1 MRILDE
7 AGRGQHALVAIVHD
21 LLAVKVVGFSVMV
34 VVHSGNAD
42 DVPLPRADDVG
53 VAKVSITLLLSPL
66 RRRYFHASPTIPPVQ
81 YHQRMADSSAANST
95 GGRPPRSGPIVDK
108 TLALTT
114 VAALDMGAS
123 AIRLAVAEIVPGK
136 RPRTIEEASKGV
148 LIGRD
153 TFSFGAIR
161 SQTLDAAIAAVEGF
175 RHVMDG
181 YGVAQVRAIATS
193 AVREARNGD
202 MFLDR
207 IQARTGV
214 AFDIINEAE
223 ESRLVFLAVRD
234 ALARHPAYRG
244 SRTLLV
250 EVGGGSTSLTL
261 LRRGEPNRSGVYALG
276 SVRLRQQ
283 LDLRRH
289 SQDIQIALLRR
300 YVANVIDEIRL
311 EIPLNRLTHMI
322 ALGGDVRFLA
332 SQVEEDK
339 ANDGHHEIPRER
351 FLAFCDE
358 VERLDEDG
366 IVERFR
372 LPAVEAETLGPAL
385 LVYRAL
391 LSESA
396 VRKVVV
402 SGASLRAGVL
412 LDFTDS
418 GSRLNVED
426 FERQVLASAE
436 GLGQRYR
443 WDREH
448 GHHVA
453 ALATRIFD
461 ELGEEHGLGDRARLL
476 LKVAAMLHDVGIY
489 VSLRAHHKH
498 SQYILAASQIFGLS
512 NEETAV
518 VSNIARY
525 HRRGTPQQSHVP
537 FVALDREDRL
547 LVNKLS
553 AILRVANAL
562 DAEHTQKVR
571 DLRIVRNDKSWLL
584 QLEGTG
590 DLTME
595 RLAATA
601 RADMFVETFG
611 RQLIVQPARTTP

>member
-1 MRILDE
+1 MPAPD
-7 AGRGQHALVAIVHD
+7 QDSTSSVA
-21 LLAVKVVGFSVMV
+21 
-34 VVHSGNAD
+34 
-42 DVPLPRADDVG
+42 
-53 VAKVSITLLLSPL
+53 
-66 RRRYFHASPTIPPVQ
+66 
-81 YHQRMADSSAANST
+81 ADSSST
-95 GGRPPRSGPIVDK
+95 RPAVGHPR
-108 TLALTT
+108 L
-114 VAALDMGAS
+114 VAVLDMGAS
-123 AIRLAVAEIVPGK
+123 AIRLAIAEIPAND
-136 RPRTIEEASKGV
+136 RPRIVEEASKGV
-148 LIGRD
+148 LLGRD

-161 SQTLDAAIAAVEGF
+161 AQTIDAAIAALSGF
-175 RHVMDG
+175 RQIMKE
-181 YGVAQVRAIATS
+181 YGVDEVHAVATS

-234 ALARHPAYRG
+234 SLKRHAAFRG
-244 SRTLLV
+244 ARTLLA

-261 LRRGEPNRSGVYALG
+261 LRRGEPSRSGVYALG

-289 SQDIQIALLRR
+289 SQDIQLALLRR
-300 YVANVIDEIRL
+300 YVANVIEEIRL
-311 EIPLNRLTHMI
+311 EIPLSRITHFI
-322 ALGGDVRFLA
+322 AIGGDVRFAA
-332 SQVEEDK
+332 SQIGEREDTGP
-339 ANDGHHEIPRER
+339 AGGISRER
-351 FLAFCDE
+351 FLAFCDD

-366 IVERFR
+366 IIERFR
-372 LPAVEAETLGPAL
+372 LPAVEAETLAPAL
-385 LVYRAL
+385 VIYRAL
-391 LSESA
+391 LSETAARRVLISD
-396 VRKVVV
+396 
-402 SGASLRAGVL
+402 ASLRAGMVL
-412 LDFTDS
+412 DVTEPTGRIS
-418 GSRLNVED
+418 AED
-426 FERQVLASAE
+426 FEQQVLASADA
-436 GLGQRYR
+436 LGRRYR
-443 WDREH
+443 LDRDH

-453 ALATRIFD
+453 TLAACLFD
-461 ELGEEHGLGDRARLL
+461 ELREEHGLGDRERLL
-476 LKVAAMLHDVGIY
+476 LKVASLLHDVGIY

-512 NEETAV
+512 NEETAI

-562 DAEHTQKVR
+562 DTEHTQKVR

-584 QLEGTG
+584 ELEGTG